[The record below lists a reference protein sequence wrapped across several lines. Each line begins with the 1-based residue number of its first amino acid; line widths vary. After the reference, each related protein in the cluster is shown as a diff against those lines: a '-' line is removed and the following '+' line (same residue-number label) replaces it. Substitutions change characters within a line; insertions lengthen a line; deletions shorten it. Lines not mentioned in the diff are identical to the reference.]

1 MKKLFRAVRNGDI
14 EAVKSILSKQP
25 ELLSCI
31 AFPPPQ
37 KDAGQS
43 LLQVALK
50 TGNFPIADYLID
62 AGIDIHFM
70 ENEVCGNSWRA
81 PVIHDAITAAV
92 MSSRWNTYSEEF
104 GLTVF
109 SNQEKANSAFSVLE
123 KLLRLGADVNSKDS
137 NGNTGLWCAF
147 LQASQI
153 MPQVDRMTGEVSTER
168 LFTAELQEDLR
179 RILKLLFHYGADPDY
194 VREDI
199 GMTIMDLCGNKLF
212 DILL

>member
-31 AFPPPQ
+31 AVSPPQ

-43 LLQVALK
+43 LLQIALK
-50 TGNFPIADYLID
+50 TGNFTIADYLID

-70 ENEVCGNSWRA
+70 EDANCGNSWRA

-92 MSSRWNTYSEEF
+92 MSCRWNTYSEEF

-109 SNQEKANSAFSVLE
+109 SNQEIANAAFSILE
-123 KLLRLGADVNSKDS
+123 KLLKLGADVNAKDS
-137 NGNTGLWCAF
+137 CGNTGLWRAF

-153 MPQVDRMTGEVSTER
+153 MPRVDSMTGELSTER
-168 LFTAELQEDLR
+168 LFTSELQEDLR
-179 RILKLLFHYGADPDY
+179 RILKLLFHYGADLYY

-199 GMTIMDLCGNKLF
+199 GMTVIDLCGNKLF
-212 DILL
+212 DELL